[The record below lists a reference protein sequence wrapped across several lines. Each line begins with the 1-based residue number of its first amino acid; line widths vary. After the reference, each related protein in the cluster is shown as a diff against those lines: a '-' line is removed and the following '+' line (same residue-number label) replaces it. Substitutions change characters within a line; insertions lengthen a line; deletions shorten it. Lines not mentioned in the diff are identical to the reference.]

1 MVGLPHT
8 LHRMFPSNRH
18 VLTGAV
24 LAASGIVLVFA
35 LLGTPRPPVE
45 WRWIDL
51 VGEGGTALL
60 AAWWMRIVLGSRPAG
75 RVTLL
80 LALGLACVALGMGAD
95 ALDEVLPIRDAP
107 RIDKW
112 FESGLVPLGMVLLTA
127 GLVGWRREQFALSEH
142 MQLRERLFR
151 EHRDFDRITQLARV
165 DYLQEQVAIEQRT
178 HPAAPAALV
187 MIEVDGM
194 QAVLHDHGRRDAVRA
209 LQAVTHQIL
218 LNLRNDDLLCRYSG
232 DRFVLLLPRTPLAD
246 ATRAAAHLEKM
257 VALTAFHSTQGM
269 RAALR
274 LRTACA
280 AAVGGDTARLL
291 SGLNREIE
299 AAGFSHRA
307 SASA

>member
-1 MVGLPHT
+1 MMGLPHA
-8 LHRMFPSNRH
+8 LQRMFPSNRH
-18 VLTGAV
+18 VMTGAA
-24 LAASGIVLVFA
+24 LAACGIVLVFA

-60 AAWWMRIVLGSRPAG
+60 AAWWLHIVLGSRPAG

-80 LALGLACVALGMGAD
+80 LALGLGCVALGMGAD
-95 ALDEVLPIRDAP
+95 AMDEVLPIRDAP

-112 FESGLVPLGMVLLTA
+112 FESGLVPMGMVLLTA

-165 DYLQEQVAIEQRT
+165 DYLHEQVSIEQRT
-178 HPAAPAALV
+178 HPDSPASLV
-187 MIEVDGM
+187 MIEVDGL

-246 ATRAAAHLEKM
+246 AARAAAHLEKM
-257 VALTAFHSTQGM
+257 VALTAFHSTQGR
-269 RAALR
+269 RAALQ

-280 AAVGGDTARLL
+280 AAVGGDTATLL

-299 AAGFSHRA
+299 ACGFSHRGPA
-307 SASA
+307 SA